1 LHLTND
7 GQLVNKELKLRI
19 HTKPRLD
26 KQTND
31 QIKKIIGTQ
40 SQKIR
45 PGYKR
50 KIKQQI
56 FRIKQKKR
64 HEFIEKKIKERLL
77 MENIKRTKKLRHKHK
92 V

>member
-1 LHLTND
+1 M
-7 GQLVNKELKLRI
+7 NKELKLRI

-40 SQKIR
+40 SQKVR

-64 HEFIEKKIKERLL
+64 HEFIDKKIKERLL
-77 MENIKRTKKLRHKHK
+77 MENIKRTKKLHHKR
-92 V
+92 